1 MADVIEK
8 MMTTPSR
15 YGLRERGAHR
25 RGVARQHDA
34 AIKRSRRFAPVTSAI
49 PRTWSVASVS
59 ESDDRAMIVYARV
72 VSGLNITAVSDAM
85 MVLNATSIDRLRQR
99 ALRWWNDYGR
109 RVYAK
114 GVT

>member
-1 MADVIEK
+1 
-8 MMTTPSR
+8 
-15 YGLRERGAHR
+15 
-25 RGVARQHDA
+25 
-34 AIKRSRRFAPVTSAI
+34 
-49 PRTWSVASVS
+49 
-59 ESDDRAMIVYARV
+59 MIVYARV